1 VRLRP
6 LMTHRFA
13 GIMSDHDWGGYI
25 PIRCADTRWVPRE
38 LNQKNIEWAGSNLL
52 ARVHGFAYPGEMS
65 DAARQDDQ
73 MPHGTSLLAR
83 DLTTDELSDAPVLE
97 SLEALL
103 IEGLTDDEDD
113 AFAAAINT

>member
-1 VRLRP
+1 MASGGRGAAGARHACLRGNAIAR
-6 LMTHRFA
+6 T
-13 GIMSDHDWGGYI
+13 
-25 PIRCADTRWVPRE
+25 
-38 LNQKNIEWAGSNLL
+38 L
-52 ARVHGFAYPGEMS
+52 AVTYPDEMS

-97 SLEALL
+97 SLDALL